1 MTDTNVLA
9 NSATDNQETTHFGF
23 ETVRKDEK
31 VHKVAQVFHSVAAKY
46 DIMMT

>member
-31 VHKVAQVFHSVAAKY
+31 VHKSRKCFTRLRPNTTS
-46 DIMMT
+46 